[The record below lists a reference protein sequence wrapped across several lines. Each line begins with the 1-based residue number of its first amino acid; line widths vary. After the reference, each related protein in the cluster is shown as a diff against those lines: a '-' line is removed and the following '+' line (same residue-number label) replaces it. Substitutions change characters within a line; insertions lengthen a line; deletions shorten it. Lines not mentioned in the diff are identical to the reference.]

1 MPPALTIPELVS
13 RVNASL
19 PEDNR
24 AEECVLSTVLAEM
37 EYGGKHLK
45 EKAFLVNADVFYQ
58 PLHRLIFE
66 TAQRVWNA
74 TGDVEWQ
81 AVTKLMPDAHNAI
94 AYLSVSHVTP
104 DLLAYNVERLNSCL
118 AKRQIVHAA
127 LTTAVAALDLNP
139 DAPDTAAIIGS
150 GVEALAAIQAG
161 SQQGAVT
168 LREAYLAMLDQL
180 GQPKSL
186 GTPTPFPRLNEVTPG
201 FKDGKYWLIS
211 GGPSDGKSA
220 MVQNLTS
227 GLINRS
233 VAGVYYSAELTTED
247 LTQRYMAINQGL
259 SLNVWEK
266 VHEEITHEEQHKLAD
281 ATRWPGLDLL
291 HIVDAVG
298 WTPDQVTS
306 HMAEMAAKGCKW
318 AVVDYLTLLELDYLA
333 PKMRE
338 QQVAR
343 ASQKFQR
350 AAKKTGML
358 AFILSQLNDDGQVRE
373 SRAPHQDC
381 DVHARMEKVLA
392 TNEAGEEYE
401 VIDQRKMRIM
411 KSRQG
416 KRGSVFR
423 FHFQGEF
430 QKFNEMDFREEDNA
444 PQQPKKSKW
453 RQHQ

>member
-1 MPPALTIPELVS
+1 MPTEPTIPELVS

-24 AEECVLSTVLAEM
+24 AEEGVLQTILADREF
-37 EYGGKHLK
+37 GDNFLK
-45 EKAFLVNADVFYQ
+45 EKAFLVRPEVFYK
-58 PLHRLIFE
+58 PLHKLIFE
-66 TAQRVWNA
+66 TARRIWNA
-74 TGDVEWQ
+74 SGDVDWE
-81 AVTKLMPDAHNAI
+81 AVTKLMPEARNDI
-94 AYLSVSHVTP
+94 AVLSTSHITASM
-104 DLLAYNVERLNSCL
+104 LAYDVERLNTCL

-127 LTTAVAALDLNP
+127 LTTAVAALDLTP
-139 DAPDTAAIIGS
+139 EAPNTPAIIGS
-150 GVEALAAIQAG
+150 AVEALAAIQSG
-161 SQQGAVT
+161 NQQGAIT
-168 LREAYLAMLDQL
+168 LRESYLAMLDQL
-180 GQPKSL
+180 GQPKSI
-186 GTPTPFPRLNEVTPG
+186 GTPTPYPRLNEVTPG

-227 GLINRS
+227 GLVNRN
-233 VAGVYYSAELTTED
+233 VAGVYYSAELTIED
-247 LTQRYMAINQGL
+247 LTARYMAINQGV
-259 SLNVWEK
+259 SLNVWERT
-266 VHEEITHEEQHKLAD
+266 VEELTPEIQQKMVSAS
-281 ATRWPGLDLL
+281 RWDGLD
-291 HIVDAVG
+291 IVHMIDAVG

-318 AVVDYLTLLELDYLA
+318 AVIDYLTLLELDYLA

-350 AAKKTGML
+350 AAKKTGL
-358 AFILSQLNDDGQVRE
+358 LTFVLSQLNDDGQVRE

-392 TNEAGEEYE
+392 TNEQGEEYE

-416 KRGSVFR
+416 KRGGLFR

-430 QKFNEMDFREEDNA
+430 QKFNEMDFREEDNQPA
-444 PQQPKKSKW
+444 QPKTKW
-453 RQHQ
+453 KTR